1 MVRRSVAFAAAVL
14 LLSACASSS
23 DGTLSGSTTPSDD
36 AGVPSNGTVGD
47 AGRADAGS
55 ALVDGGRADAGSA
68 PVDGGRADASS
79 PPVDGGPAD
88 ASSPPVDAGR
98 TDAGSAPVD
107 AGPTCNALTF
117 GQPES
122 IFIVVPS
129 SQFTTLTGGTIVAG
143 TYDLVAVETS
153 SSASSAYTL
162 RATWKFAANT
172 IDSIDQLKTSALG
185 PLVNRSASIAVSGG
199 TITRSYTCGSS
210 DATPATLNYDSK
222 VVGGFQTIRIQSGM
236 LRLTLEKRP

>member
-14 LLSACASSS
+14 VLSACASSS
-23 DGTLSGSTTPSDD
+23 DGALNESTTPSDD
-36 AGVPSNGTVGD
+36 AGVPSNGTGGD
-47 AGRADAGS
+47 AGADAS
-55 ALVDGGRADAGSA
+55 QP
-68 PVDGGRADASS
+68 PVDGGR
-79 PPVDGGPAD
+79 AD

-98 TDAGSAPVD
+98 TDAGSAQVD

-129 SQFTTLTGGTIVAG
+129 SQFTTLTGGTIVDG

-162 RATWKFAANT
+162 RATWKFAGNS

-210 DATPATLNYDSK
+210 DATPAALNYDSK
-222 VVGGFQTIRIQSGM
+222 VVGGFQTIRIQSGT

>member
-14 LLSACASSS
+14 VLSACASSS
-23 DGTLSGSTTPSDD
+23 DGALNESTTPSDD
-36 AGVPSNGTVGD
+36 AGVPSNGTGGD
-47 AGRADAGS
+47 AGADAS
-55 ALVDGGRADAGSA
+55 S
-68 PVDGGRADASS
+68 PQVDGGRADASQ
-79 PPVDGGPAD
+79 PPVDGGRAD

-98 TDAGSAPVD
+98 TDAGSAQVD

-129 SQFTTLTGGTIVAG
+129 SQFTTLTGGTIVDG

-153 SSASSAYTL
+153 SSASSAYTM
-162 RATWKFAANT
+162 RATWKFAGNS

-210 DATPATLNYDSK
+210 DATPAALNYDSK
-222 VVGGFQTIRIQSGM
+222 VVGGFQTIRIQSGT

>member
-14 LLSACASSS
+14 VLSACASSS
-23 DGTLSGSTTPSDD
+23 DGALNESTTPSDD
-36 AGVPSNGTVGD
+36 AGVPSNGTGGD
-47 AGRADAGS
+47 AG
-55 ALVDGGRADAGSA
+55 
-68 PVDGGRADASS
+68 ADASS
-79 PPVDGGPAD
+79 PPVDSGRAD

-98 TDAGSAPVD
+98 TDAGSAQVD

-210 DATPATLNYDSK
+210 DATPAALNYDSK
-222 VVGGFQTIRIQSGM
+222 VVGGFQTIRIQSGT

>member
-14 LLSACASSS
+14 VLSACASSS
-23 DGTLSGSTTPSDD
+23 DGALNESTTPSDD
-36 AGVPSNGTVGD
+36 AGVPSNGTGGD
-47 AGRADAGS
+47 AGADAS
-55 ALVDGGRADAGSA
+55 SP
-68 PVDGGRADASS
+68 PVDSGRADASS
-79 PPVDGGPAD
+79 PPVDSGRAD

-98 TDAGSAPVD
+98 TDAGSAQVD

-210 DATPATLNYDSK
+210 DATPAALNYDSK
-222 VVGGFQTIRIQSGM
+222 VVGGFQTIRIQSGT

>member
-14 LLSACASSS
+14 VLSACASSS
-23 DGTLSGSTTPSDD
+23 DGALNESTTPSDD
-36 AGVPSNGTVGD
+36 AGVPSNGTGGD
-47 AGRADAGS
+47 AGADAS
-55 ALVDGGRADAGSA
+55 QP
-68 PVDGGRADASS
+68 PVDGGRADASQPPVDS
-79 PPVDGGPAD
+79 GRADASQPPVDGGRAD

-98 TDAGSAPVD
+98 TDAGSAQVD

-129 SQFTTLTGGTIVAG
+129 SQFTTLTGGTIVDG

-153 SSASSAYTL
+153 SSASSAYTM
-162 RATWKFAANT
+162 RATWKFAGNS

-210 DATPATLNYDSK
+210 DATPAALNYDSK
-222 VVGGFQTIRIQSGM
+222 VVGGFQTIRIQSGT